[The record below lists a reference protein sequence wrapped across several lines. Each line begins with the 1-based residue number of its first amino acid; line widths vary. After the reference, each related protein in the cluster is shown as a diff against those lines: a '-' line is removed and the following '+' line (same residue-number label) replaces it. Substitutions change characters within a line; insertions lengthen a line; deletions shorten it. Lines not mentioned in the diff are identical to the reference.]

1 MNQEHKNRLMLQET
15 SGERASEVLT
25 FLEDWLQAY
34 HEWIISNL
42 KTCSEDR
49 LRDLRNLLVA
59 SEDFKGFLERAV
71 VDGKLASND
80 LQEIAER
87 EAYEAERGF

>member
-1 MNQEHKNRLMLQET
+1 
-15 SGERASEVLT
+15 
-25 FLEDWLQAY
+25 
-34 HEWIISNL
+34 
-42 KTCSEDR
+42 
-49 LRDLRNLLVA
+49 VA